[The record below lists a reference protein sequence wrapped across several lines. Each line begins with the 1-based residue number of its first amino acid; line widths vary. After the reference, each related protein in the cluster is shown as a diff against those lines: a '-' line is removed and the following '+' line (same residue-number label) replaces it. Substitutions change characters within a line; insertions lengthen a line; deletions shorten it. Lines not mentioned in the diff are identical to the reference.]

1 MADYRQNTKANLP
14 HKSQSYS
21 SVFDSHPIFSNIGG
35 WVVDTTTGALKY
47 KFDRDRRGRYGKNTS
62 FFHKSDKTVERKA

>member
-35 WVVDTTTGALKY
+35 WVVDTI
-47 KFDRDRRGRYGKNTS
+47 
-62 FFHKSDKTVERKA
+62 

>member
-47 KFDRDRRGRYGKNTS
+47 KL
-62 FFHKSDKTVERKA
+62 DKMDWSEKPTEHHRI